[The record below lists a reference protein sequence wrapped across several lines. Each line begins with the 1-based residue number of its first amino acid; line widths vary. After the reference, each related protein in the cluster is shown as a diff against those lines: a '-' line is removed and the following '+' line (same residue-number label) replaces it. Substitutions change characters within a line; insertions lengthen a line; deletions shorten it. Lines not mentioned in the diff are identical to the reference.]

1 MKTHFFANPPK
12 HKADPKQ
19 LTNLE
24 ALKKTPCPMQTTY
37 PTYEGHGLQPLLEE
51 GFRSSRLPCLKK
63 ITYMYIIIHHIYIY
77 MGVSK
82 NSGTPKWM
90 VYNGKPY

>member
-12 HKADPKQ
+12 QKADPKQ

-63 ITYMYIIIHHIYIY
+63 NNIYVYHHSSYIYIY
-77 MGVSK
+77 GCFQK
-82 NSGTPKWM
+82 
-90 VYNGKPY
+90 